1 MLERDASVFVT
12 GATGGIGAVLVDQL
26 RVRGS
31 RVYACGRDA
40 ERLAQLNVV
49 PVLADFSVPSMLATA
64 LDNAD
69 LGLARLDALVHLAGV
84 IGLSSV
90 AETTVE
96 EWERHLAVNLTA
108 AAELTRL
115 LLPAL
120 RAAQGRVVFVNSTAG
135 RSANPERA
143 AYAASKFGLRAL
155 ADSLRAEEIGYGVR
169 VTTLYP
175 GRVATPMQQQ
185 VCEEEGTVYDAGR
198 FLSPEAVAETIM
210 MVLDAPATAQ
220 LTELELRPMAVP
232 NMHRIA
238 PEGRTRHAVPAQRH
252 IISEP
257 V

>member
-1 MLERDASVFVT
+1 VVADLASPST
-12 GATGGIGAVLVDQL
+12 
-26 RVRGS
+26 
-31 RVYACGRDA
+31 
-40 ERLAQLNVV
+40 LAR
-49 PVLADFSVPSMLATA
+49 A
-64 LDNAD
+64 LDDAD
-69 LGLARLDALVHLAGV
+69 LNLAKLDALVHVAGV

-90 AETTVE
+90 ADTTVE
-96 EWERHLAVNLTA
+96 EWDRHLAVNLTA
-108 AAELTRL
+108 AAELTRI

-155 ADSLRAEEIGYGVR
+155 ADSLRAEEIAYGVR

-175 GRVATPMQQQ
+175 GRVATPMQEQ

-220 LTELELRPMAVP
+220 LTELELRPLTVP
-232 NMHRIA
+232 NTHRIA
-238 PEGRTRHAVPAQRH
+238 PEGRTRHAIPAHRRVLT
-252 IISEP
+252 EP